1 MILRKTI
8 ILFLLILK
16 INESNSLEAID
27 KTNLS
32 EQIKFHQS
40 EIIRIENYFCQEINQ
55 RKSHSKKLNKYIT
68 AFDCI
73 DKILIV
79 LSAKTGG
86 VSIISFTSVI
96 GAPVGIASASFTL
109 IFSLTTG
116 IVKKL
121 LNITRN
127 KKKKHDKILMLAKS
141 KLNSIETLISQ
152 ALIDMEI
159 SHEEFITILKEK
171 DKYEKMKDKLRSE
184 NEKYVSKY
192 TSFKQS
198 IKELSQKIIEYIYR

>member
-1 MILRKTI
+1 MNKSNFVETI
-8 ILFLLILK
+8 
-16 INESNSLEAID
+16 D
-27 KTNLS
+27 RTNLT
-32 EQIKFHQS
+32 EKIK
-40 EIIRIENYFCQEINQ
+40 IRLNKIAEIENYFYQKINR
-55 RKSHSKKLNKYIT
+55 RKSCSKKLSKYV
-68 AFDCI
+68 AVFDYI

-79 LSAKTGG
+79 LNAATGG
-86 VSIISFTSVI
+86 VSICSFTSVV

-121 LNITRN
+121 LNITRK

-159 SHEEFITILKEK
+159 SLEELFAIFKEK
-171 DKYEKMKDKLRSE
+171 DKYEKIKESLRSE
-184 NEKYVSKY
+184 DEKQEIMRLSCVKS
-192 TSFKQS
+192 TS
-198 IKELSQKIIEYIYR
+198 